1 MMSLHAYIKRGSG
14 AAAAFTAAAALAVPA
29 ARAAVPADAY
39 PTPQAVAAH
48 AEFLLQAPPPPEPG
62 TVCVIDTGVTPL
74 PDTQSQIVERIA
86 IDGGTPDDV
95 YHSPDDPLSGH
106 GTFVAATIA
115 SQVDGY
121 GSAGI
126 WPHAKIIS
134 VRVFPRAG
142 AGATAADYRVAI
154 GECIR
159 PERRVSVITLSLSAA
174 EATDAELAKLEDRV
188 GLARRRYNVHIV
200 ASAGN

>member
-1 MMSLHAYIKRGSG
+1 MMSLRANLRRGYG
-14 AAAAFTAAAALAVPA
+14 AATALWAVAALAVPTSA
-29 ARAAVPADAY
+29 ATAAVPADAY
-39 PTPQAVAAH
+39 PTPQAAAAH

-74 PDTQSQIVERIA
+74 PDTESQIVERIA

-142 AGATAADYRVAI
+142 VGATPADYRAAI
-154 GECIR
+154 AECTKPRSTDR
-159 PERRVSVITLSLSAA
+159 PGGRREVRTP
-174 EATDAELAKLEDRV
+174 KR
-188 GLARRRYNVHIV
+188 
-200 ASAGN
+200 